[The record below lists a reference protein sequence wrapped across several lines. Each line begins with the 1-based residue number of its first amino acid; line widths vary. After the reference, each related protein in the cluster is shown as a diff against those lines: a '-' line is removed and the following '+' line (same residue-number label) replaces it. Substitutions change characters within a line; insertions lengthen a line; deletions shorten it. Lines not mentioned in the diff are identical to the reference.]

1 MNDNVKRPLD
11 VLRDGNLKS
20 SIWENENDKG
30 KYYSASLVRT
40 YRDQNGRVAESNS
53 YGANDLLKL
62 AHLSE
67 KTYDSMR
74 EHQTNAYAEQQRQKA
89 EQSNQQQAQQQ
100 QQQQDRNQ

>member
-1 MNDNVKRPLD
+1 MNDHVKQPIDRLT
-11 VLRDGNLKS
+11 DGNIKS

-30 KYYSASLVRT
+30 KYYSANIART

-62 AHLSE
+62 ARLSE

-74 EHQTNAYAEQQRQKA
+74 EHQANAYAEQQRQKA
-89 EQSNQQQAQQQ
+89 EQSQQQAQQQ
-100 QQQQDRNQ
+100 TQQRDREQ